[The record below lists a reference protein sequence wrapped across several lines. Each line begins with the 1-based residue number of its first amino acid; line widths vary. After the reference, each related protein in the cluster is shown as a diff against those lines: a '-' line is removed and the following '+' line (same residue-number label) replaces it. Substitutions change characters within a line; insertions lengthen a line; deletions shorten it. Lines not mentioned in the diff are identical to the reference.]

1 MKKNKKYYHKKCLVV
16 NIAFLAILFFGS
28 YCAGQ
33 RKDFIINDDELRLI
47 INKRLDKKYSIDK
60 KEYNRILIS
69 SKILKANYNN
79 PIILWEKG
87 QRDILSSN
95 DTINIDPAPIDYT
108 PTLESNYF
116 VYELDRL
123 PHQNLVFELSVKFAD
138 DEIHGAYVCD
148 FEIELN

>member
-1 MKKNKKYYHKKCLVV
+1 MKKNKKYYRKKCLVV

-33 RKDFIINDDELRLI
+33 RKDFIIKDDEIRLI
-47 INKRLDKKYSIDK
+47 INKRLYKKYSIDK
-60 KEYNRILIS
+60 KEYDRILIS
-69 SKILKANYNN
+69 SNILQTNDNN
-79 PIILWEKG
+79 PIIVWEKD
-87 QRDILSSN
+87 QWDILSSN
-95 DTINIDPAPIDYT
+95 DTINIDPTPIDYT

-123 PHQNLVFELSVKFAD
+123 PHQNLVFGLSVKFAD
-138 DEIHGAYVCD
+138 DEIHGSYGCD